1 MPVVTLAHEADFDG
15 WRDAARRLV
24 LAGTA
29 AETIEWRV
37 GGEAGVAD
45 GPSEPAPATPGF
57 SVPRSFLDLARMV
70 VCHRRADRFDR
81 LYTALLRL
89 KSGDPG
95 GQDPSDPEMRR
106 LEQMA
111 RTVQR
116 DIHAMRTDLRF
127 AELTDGE
134 GSRAVAWYEPAHH
147 ILRANADYFARRQA
161 DTPRWSILTPELSL
175 HSDLGALT
183 TGPGVEARDGA
194 IEAIWARFLGG
205 SEPAERKELPARAL
219 ASSTAGDPGG
229 DVLAK
234 ARIGDNSTAAWA
246 AVREEAMSC
255 RRCHLWKP
263 ATQTVFG
270 EGPADAPLMLVGEQ
284 PGDQEDLAGRPFVG
298 PAGQL
303 LDRCLAEA
311 GIDRSQ
317 TYVTNAVK
325 HFKFEPRG
333 KRRIHSKP
341 QAPEIEACHWWI
353 DQERMILKPRVTVA
367 LGATAARSLLGRVVT
382 IGRTRGQP
390 IELTDGGECWVTIH
404 PSYLLRIDD
413 PARAEAER
421 DAFIADL
428 KRAAKR
434 AKA

>member
-1 MPVVTLAHEADFDG
+1 MAVVTLAHDADFDG

-24 LAGTA
+24 LAGAA
-29 AETIEWRV
+29 AETIEWRIGTEPGIA
-37 GGEAGVAD
+37 GGPPDA
-45 GPSEPAPATPGF
+45 APATPGF
-57 SVPRSFLDLARMV
+57 SVSRSFLDLARMV
-70 VCHRRADRFDR
+70 VCHRRADRFER
-81 LYTALLRL
+81 LYAALLRL
-89 KSGDPG
+89 KSGEAGAADPN
-95 GQDPSDPEMRR
+95 DPELRR

-116 DIHAMRTDLRF
+116 DIHEMRSQLRF
-127 AELTDGE
+127 VALADGE
-134 GSRAVAWYEPAHH
+134 GSRAVAWYEPGHH
-147 ILRANADYFARRQA
+147 ILRANADFFARREA
-161 DTPRWSILTPELSL
+161 DTPCWSILTPDLSL
-175 HSDLGALT
+175 HSDQRALSM
-183 TGPGVEARDGA
+183 GPGVERSDGG
-194 IEAIWARFLGG
+194 IEAIWARFLGSSDASG
-205 SEPAERKELPARAL
+205 RKELPVPAL
-219 ASSTAGDPGG
+219 APATAIDPGD
-229 DVLAK
+229 DVLAR
-234 ARIGDNSTAAWA
+234 ARIGDNSTAALA

-255 RRCHLWKP
+255 RRCPLWKP

-311 GIDRSQ
+311 GIDRAQ

-390 IELTDGGECWVTIH
+390 IELADGGECWVTIH

-413 PARAEAER
+413 PARADAER

-428 KRAAKR
+428 KQAAKR
-434 AKA
+434 AAR